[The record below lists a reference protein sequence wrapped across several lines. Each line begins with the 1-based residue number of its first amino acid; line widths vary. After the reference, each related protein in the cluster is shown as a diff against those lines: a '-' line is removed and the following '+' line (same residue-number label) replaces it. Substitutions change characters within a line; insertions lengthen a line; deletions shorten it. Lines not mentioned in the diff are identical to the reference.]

1 MKLKIDEEKVF
12 EFKMNTVGCSW
23 EELKGH
29 FRFVFENVEYGFP
42 VNVEEGVIKVNIPI
56 FKNVLHENI
65 LSSLYEEDKKVTVKA
80 RLDLI
85 ANNEIYIQS
94 WSDDINIEIPM
105 SVKLTEEKE
114 SHKKNE
120 TNVTI
125 ISADVKEKPEE
136 ELEEKTKND
145 KKNKILDIFDSINLK
160 KEEKIEKKKS
170 KFSKMLG

>member
-23 EELKGH
+23 EELKGY
-29 FRFVFENVEYGFP
+29 FRLVFEGIEYGFP
-42 VNVEEGVIKVNIPI
+42 VNVEEGVIKVNIPV
-56 FKNVLHENI
+56 FKDVLHENV
-65 LSSLYEEDKKVTVKA
+65 LSSLYEEDKKNIVKA

-85 ANNEIYIQS
+85 ANNEIHIQP
-94 WSDDINIEIPM
+94 WSGDINMEIPM

-114 SHKKNE
+114 TLKKNE

-125 ISADVKEKPEE
+125 ISADIKEKPEE
-136 ELEEKTKND
+136 KIEEKTKND
-145 KKNKILDIFDSINLK
+145 KKNKILDIFDSIKLK
-160 KEEKIEKKKS
+160 KEEKEEKKKS